1 MDIFDLITPAE
12 LTGYAREALADR
24 PVNALQLTELL
35 PHQLVNDLNFR
46 FTRGSGGGLAEAAMY
61 RAYDA
66 EPKFGRR
73 EGISRVSGELP
84 PIGQQYL
91 LGEYDQLRLR
101 NANEEI
107 RSLLLRDAS
116 RIARAIDTRFEFARG
131 QALVEGK
138 VTIAEDGVQAEV
150 DFGRK
155 AEHSVAPGTL
165 WSDLSNSTP
174 IDDLQSW
181 RDTYVD
187 TNGDAPAQIW
197 TSTRVVN
204 YLVRNEQVRAHVL
217 PVGSTITQ
225 VRRSDLDAV
234 LTDFGLP
241 SIRIYDA
248 RAIDQAGVSRRII
261 ADDKLLFLPA
271 SGQTLGATLWGTT
284 LEAQEPQYGIAPA
297 DHPGVVVAA
306 FKQSTTPIRVHTIG
320 AAIGIPILGDPDWSM
335 VADVA

>member
-1 MDIFDLITPAE
+1 MDIYDLITPAE
-12 LTGYAREALADR
+12 LTGYARAALADR
-24 PVNALQLTELL
+24 PENALQLSEFL
-35 PHQLVNDLNFR
+35 PHQQVNDLNYR
-46 FTRGSGGGLAEAAMY
+46 FTRGGGGLAAAAMF

-66 EPKFGRR
+66 EPKFGKR
-73 EGISRVSGELP
+73 EGISRVTGELP
-84 PIGQQYL
+84 AIGQQYV
-91 LGEYDQLRLR
+91 LGEYDSLRLR
-101 NANEEI
+101 NASQEI
-107 RSLLLRDAS
+107 RDLLLRDAA

-138 VTIAEDGVQAEV
+138 VTLNEDGVMAEV

-155 AEHSVAPGTL
+155 AEHTVAPSTL
-165 WSDLSNSTP
+165 WSNLASATP

-187 TNGDAPAQIW
+187 TNGDSPGLIL

-204 YLVRNEQVRAHVL
+204 YLVRNAQVRSMVL
-217 PVGSTITQ
+217 PVGSTVTQ

-241 SIRIYDA
+241 SIRVFDA
-248 RAIDQAGVSRRII
+248 RAIDQTGTSRRVI
-261 ADDKLLFLPA
+261 ADDKLIYLPA
-271 SGQTLGATLWGTT
+271 SGQTLGSTMWGTT

-297 DHPGVVVAA
+297 DFPGVVVGA
-306 FKQSTTPIRVHTIG
+306 FKQSTTPIRVFTIG
-320 AAIGIPILGDPDWSM
+320 SAIGIPILGDPDWSM